1 MWLYHIVADLLL
13 FISGVLVGI
22 LFVIFRLAKNLPK
35 VFISPIT
42 KGNKANFVR
51 MEPEDTGKEII
62 YANPESF
69 KQSLELLISL
79 ISWRFKFNKEHV
91 VLGNE
96 KRQQKIFYT
105 FTTVCILAILWGVF
119 LIFNVQT

>member
-1 MWLYHIVADLLL
+1 MADSLL
-13 FISGVLVGI
+13 FISGVVVGI
-22 LFVIFRLAKNLPK
+22 LLVIFRLAKILPK

-42 KGNKANFVR
+42 KGTKANFVR
-51 MEPEDTGKEII
+51 MEHEDTGKELI

-79 ISWRFKFNKEHV
+79 ILWRFKFSKDYV

-105 FTTVCILAILWGVF
+105 FTMVCIIAILWGVF
-119 LIFNVQT
+119 LILNVQA

>member
-1 MWLYHIVADLLL
+1 
-13 FISGVLVGI
+13 
-22 LFVIFRLAKNLPK
+22 
-35 VFISPIT
+35 
-42 KGNKANFVR
+42 
-51 MEPEDTGKEII
+51 MEHEDTGKELI

-96 KRQQKIFYT
+96 KRQNKVFYT
-105 FTTVCILAILWGVF
+105 FTMVCILAIMWGLF